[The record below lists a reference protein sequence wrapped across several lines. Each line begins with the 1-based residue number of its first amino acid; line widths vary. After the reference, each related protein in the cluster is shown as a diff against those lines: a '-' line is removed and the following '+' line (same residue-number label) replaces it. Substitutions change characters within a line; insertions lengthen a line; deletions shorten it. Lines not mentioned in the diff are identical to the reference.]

1 MLIQCQERRC
11 TSESSRCVDIVL
23 VHHATCAHLDSVLLG
38 RTLDEPLD
46 LRGEGQARALA
57 AGLLSVRD
65 LTIESSP
72 RRRTR
77 HTAGIIAAMHDT
89 VVRIAAQMDDI
100 DFGSWSGRSFEAL
113 AADPHWMRWNQYRAV
128 TRTPAGDSI
137 LQVQQR
143 AMTHFSKL
151 QQTVGNGT
159 VAIVTHTEVI
169 RAVVLLALQLPIEDY
184 RRVDISAASLTTL
197 SVDGTL
203 LRLETVN
210 QRAAA

>member
-1 MLIQCQERRC
+1 
-11 TSESSRCVDIVL
+11 VDIVL
-23 VHHATCAHLDSVLLG
+23 VHHATCAHLNRVLLG
-38 RTLDEPLD
+38 RTVDEPLD

-57 AGLLSVRD
+57 ARLLSVRD

-72 RRRTR
+72 RRRAR
-77 HTAGIIAAMHDT
+77 HTAGIIAAVHDT
-89 VVRIAAQMDDI
+89 VVRIAPDMDDV
-100 DFGSWSGRSFEAL
+100 DFGSWSGRSFAAL

-137 LQVQQR
+137 LQVQQL
-143 AMTHFSKL
+143 AMTHFRKL
-151 QQTVGNGT
+151 RQTLGDST

-197 SVDGTL
+197 NIDGTL
-203 LRLETVN
+203 LRLESVN